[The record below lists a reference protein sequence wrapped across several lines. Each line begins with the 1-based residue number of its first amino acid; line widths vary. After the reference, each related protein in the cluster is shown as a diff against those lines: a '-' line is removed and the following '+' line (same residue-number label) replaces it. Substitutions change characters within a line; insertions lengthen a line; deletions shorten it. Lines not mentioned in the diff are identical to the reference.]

1 MALARTLAIPY
12 KRTEGMRISPADIV
26 ADEEKN
32 GRAYQY
38 KKSDLQDLL
47 SDLRNGV
54 GITSPVWV
62 RRIQTEEG
70 QGVELVAGFRR
81 WLAACEYLKECPD
94 YLLPCII
101 VEPKDDL
108 DALAMNLRENAKRKN
123 LSIIDLGHAAYRLH
137 EEPTKG
143 GGRTLAE
150 VGEILNISQPQVS
163 QVLKLVTELPES
175 LQNMI
180 AAKKVTADFAF
191 TLLKI
196 TDRAERQKQIDKLLS
211 GETSEPAQG
220 VPAPKQTRSQRSQ
233 SKELREAARA
243 AGEKIARRL
252 PEIKKYLRTA
262 VDEEGPGSNKGEVK
276 LKKKLLQF
284 ISGEIS
290 EDSLDKWFNE
300 LCVKE
305 IY

>member
-1 MALARTLAIPY
+1 MARTLAIPY

-47 SDLRNGV
+47 SDLRNGL

-211 GETSEPAQG
+211 GETPAQG
-220 VPAPKQTRSQRSQ
+220 VPAIPKQTRGR

-252 PEIKKYLRTA
+252 PEIKKYFRTA
-262 VDEEGPGSNKGEVK
+262 VDEEGPGSNKGEVM

-284 ISGEIS
+284 ISGEIN
-290 EDSLDKWFNE
+290 EDALDKWFNE
-300 LCVKE
+300 LCVRE
-305 IY
+305 VS